1 MYWHSAKIFIF
12 TIYKNKPI
20 TEDDGLIDLQFSEQ
34 CVEAMHFLF
43 LLNVSVELADSL
55 QSKLLHKVDL
65 VGIVHVSVENLQL
78 QLLLLQQDLKQT
90 VMIVN
95 KMCKNKV

>member
-1 MYWHSAKIFIF
+1 MKCIHIQLKYI

-20 TEDDGLIDLQFSEQ
+20 TEDDGLVDLQFSEQ
-34 CVEAMHFLF
+34 CVEAMHF

-78 QLLLLQQDLKQT
+78 QLLQQDLKQT

-95 KMCKNKV
+95 KMCKNKL